1 MKLFLFAI
9 SFISLA
15 FSSFAEKPGP
25 PPKDSTGKDYG
36 YYFNINFAKPKSFDS
51 TLFLAKRFFDS
62 CYTDRYKIVGVDT
75 ATQSFKIRVTEKL
88 KTHGMLKNTH
98 KPEYTNCYM
107 TFDYILYNTETG
119 LRCKV
124 KRIIHYYTLNTES
137 GYMGTTNGKKTMRTE
152 SKPVE
157 IPMIQTDL
165 GVYTKKVL
173 QEVNEDITASIAKIK
188 SYKWNFVQPKSKVK
202 KSIEDDD
209 Y

>member
-9 SFISLA
+9 SFIYLA
-15 FSSFAEKPGP
+15 FTSFAAKPGP
-25 PPKDSTGKDYG
+25 PPKDSTGKDYA
-36 YYFNINFAKPKSFDS
+36 YYFTIEFSKPKTFDN
-51 TLFLAKRFFDS
+51 TLFLTKRFFDS
-62 CYTDRYKIVGVDT
+62 CYTDKYKIVAIDT
-75 ATQSFKIRVTEKL
+75 ATQSFKIRVTQKL

-98 KPEYTNCYM
+98 KPEYSNCYM
-107 TFDYILYNTETG
+107 TFDYIIYYSENG

-124 KRIIHYYTLNTES
+124 KRIVHYYTLNKES

-152 SKPVE
+152 STPVE

-165 GVYTKKVL
+165 KLYTNKVL
-173 QEVNEDITASIAKIK
+173 KEVNVDITESINKFK
-188 SYKWNFVQPKSKVK
+188 SYNWNFVLPKPKGK